1 MFTIENSLYNLLI
14 KSREL
19 FQPVVNFD
27 AVRDKIIALDFTEKN
42 QALEKIDL
50 QDIEE
55 FSTYIND
62 ELKAN
67 HAKFGFG
74 GYDELRVLYKRSS
87 LFDEGDAEEP
97 RLLHLGIDIWG
108 DEGTEIFAP
117 LDGVVYS
124 YAFNNNYGDYG
135 ATIILSH
142 HMDGLEFFTLYGH
155 LSLADI
161 QNLKEGQEVKRGQKF
176 AHFGKPA
183 ENGQWPPHL
192 HFQIINNLSGCHG
205 DYPGVCKL
213 SEREKYLANCPDP
226 DIILQLGN
234 FVSD

>member
-1 MFTIENSLYNLLI
+1 MVTIENSLNNLLLK
-14 KSREL
+14 KSDQ
-19 FQPVVNFD
+19 FYSVTAFD
-27 AVRDKIIALDFTEKN
+27 AGRDKIIAFDFTEKN
-42 QALEKIDL
+42 EGLKKIDL
-50 QDIEE
+50 QNIEE
-55 FSTYIND
+55 FSNYITD

-87 LFDEGDAEEP
+87 LFDEGNAEEP
-97 RLLHLGIDIWG
+97 RRLHLGIDIWG

-117 LDGVVYS
+117 LDGFVHS
-124 YAFNNNYGDYG
+124 YAFNNKYGDYG

-142 HMDGLEFFTLYGH
+142 HIDEVEFFTLYGH

-161 QNLKEGQEVKRGQKF
+161 QNLKEGQEIKRGQKF

-183 ENGQWPPHL
+183 DNGQWPPHL
-192 HFQIINNLSGCHG
+192 HFQIIHNLSGYKG

-213 SEREKYLANCPDP
+213 SEKEKYLANCPDP
-226 DIILQLGN
+226 DIILQLGI
-234 FVSD
+234 FVNN

>member
-1 MFTIENSLYNLLI
+1 MVNIENSLGDLLI

-19 FQPVVNFD
+19 FQPVINFD
-27 AVRDKIIALDFTEKN
+27 AERDKIIAFDFTEKN
-42 QALEKIDL
+42 EALKKIDL
-50 QDIEE
+50 QNIEE
-55 FSTYIND
+55 FSTYINN

-67 HAKFGFG
+67 HATFGFG
-74 GYDELRVLYKRSS
+74 GYDELRVLYKRSA

-97 RLLHLGIDIWG
+97 RRLHLGIDIWC

-117 LDGVVYS
+117 LDGVVHS

-135 ATIILSH
+135 ATIIISH
-142 HMDGLEFFTLYGH
+142 RIDGLEFFTLYGH

-161 QNLKEGQEVKRGQKF
+161 QNLDEGQKVKHGQKF

-192 HFQIINNLSGCHG
+192 HFQIIENLSGYRG

-226 DIILQLGN
+226 GIILQLGN
-234 FVSD
+234 SLS